1 MPDSISKKIITHPS
15 ASDSA
20 GISYHI
26 TRVRVPL
33 FEVDL
38 GQAVYHGN
46 YFHLFETGREDFLRQ
61 IGFPY
66 KEFMNRQLHLTIV
79 ESKCAYRKSLHY
91 DDLIEI
97 HSAITWARRRSL
109 GFSQIIFREL
119 DNGEKELC
127 TRVDFNMVCVRFTG
141 QPVVLPEDFM
151 KLVGDVCLKKGRS
164 KTGPG
169 IKEN

>member
-1 MPDSISKKIITHPS
+1 MPDSLSKKIITHPP

-20 GISYHI
+20 DISYHI
-26 TRVRVPL
+26 TGVRVPL

-46 YFHLFETGREDFLRQ
+46 YFHLFEIGREDFLRQ

-79 ESKCAYRKSLHY
+79 ESTCAYRKPLHY

-97 HSAITWARRRSL
+97 HTAIAWTRRRSI
-109 GFSQIIFREL
+109 GFSQIIFREKE
-119 DNGEKELC
+119 NGEKELC
-127 TRVDFNMVCVRFTG
+127 TRADLNMVCVRFTG
-141 QPVVLPEDFM
+141 KPVVLPEDFM
-151 KLVGDVCLKKGRS
+151 KIADDLALKKDRR
-164 KTGPG
+164 KTGPDQ
-169 IKEN
+169 K